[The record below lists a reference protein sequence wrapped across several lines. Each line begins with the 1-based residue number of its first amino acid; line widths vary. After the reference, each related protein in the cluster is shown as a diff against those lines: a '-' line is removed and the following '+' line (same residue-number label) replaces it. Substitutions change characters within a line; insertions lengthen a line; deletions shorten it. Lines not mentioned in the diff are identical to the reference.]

1 MPAKEPR
8 IFSENSW
15 ALIAKYYPI
24 GLGILFAAGVIAL
37 YVWNNGFSTESQKL
51 AEFGSYFGGVLTPI
65 GIFVGW
71 ISYHKWQDAEQRTS
85 NYLVASEALKSAKE
99 MIEKINILILKIS
112 QRISQT
118 GSISESASHAS
129 YLKRYIDLISNEL
142 MASET
147 KAQVHRHHKV
157 LLDNEKEK
165 IALLTNET
173 GNSLLEIYKI
183 IYDKEATHETTEE
196 KQLTL
201 KLLDEME
208 FQLSQSTINFINSE
222 NQ

>member
-8 IFSENSW
+8 IFSEKSW
-15 ALIAKYYPI
+15 VLIAKYYPI

-37 YVWNNGFSTESQKL
+37 YVWNNGFSTEPQKL

-71 ISYHKWQDAEQRTS
+71 ISYHKWQDSEQRTS

-118 GSISESASHAS
+118 GSISESAIHAS

-142 MASET
+142 MTSET
-147 KAQVHRHHKV
+147 QIHRHHKA
-157 LLDNEKEK
+157 LLDNEKKK

-183 IYDKEATHETTEE
+183 IYGKEATHETTEE

-208 FQLSQSTINFINSE
+208 FQLSQSTTNFLNSE